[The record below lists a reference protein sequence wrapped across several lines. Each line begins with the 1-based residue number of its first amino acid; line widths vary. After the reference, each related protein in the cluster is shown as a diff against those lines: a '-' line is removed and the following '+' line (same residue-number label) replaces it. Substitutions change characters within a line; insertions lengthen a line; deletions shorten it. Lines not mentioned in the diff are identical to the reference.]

1 MTKANG
7 RRGRITQVDVAQLAG
22 VSRALVSQILNNNTT
37 LVIPQETRTRVQS
50 AMHELGYVPDRA
62 AQSLRTRK
70 TYTIASIIPDIT
82 NPFYPA
88 FQRGIQDVTREHNYE
103 LIMYNTDG
111 DFEQERRCL
120 LSAQGRVDGVIAV
133 LFRVS
138 NTDLLALAES
148 GMAIVRIGGIGPMSP
163 PIDHLD
169 VNDEAAAYT
178 AVSYLISRGYTR
190 IGMLAGQEGTP
201 PHLLRIAGYRRA
213 LAEHHLPLDEILIQD
228 GDFNED
234 GGYRGMQALLK
245 LTPRPSAVFAAND
258 LMAIGALKAIREAG
272 LRVPEDIAIVGYDD
286 IPAANQ
292 VFPRLTTISQF
303 QDALGRRAAEMLF
316 ERLSGDGPPEGRY
329 ESHPFELVVRESA

>member
-7 RRGRITQVDVAQLAG
+7 RRGRITQVDVAQRAG

-88 FQRGIQDVTREHNYE
+88 FQRGIQDVTREHDYE

-111 DFEQERRCL
+111 DLEQERRCL
-120 LSAQGRVDGVIAV
+120 LSAQGRVDGVIVV
-133 LFRVS
+133 LFRMTDV
-138 NTDLLALAES
+138 DLLPLAES
-148 GMAIVRIGGIGPMSP
+148 GMAVVRMGQLGEMLA

-169 VNDEAAAYT
+169 VDNEAAAHA
-178 AVSYLISRGYTR
+178 AVSYLIDRGHAR

-201 PHLLRIAGYRRA
+201 PHLSRIAGYRRA

-234 GGYRGMQALLK
+234 GGYCGMQVLLM
-245 LTPRPSAVFAAND
+245 LTPRPTAVFAAND
-258 LMAIGALKAIREAG
+258 VMAIGALKAIREAG
-272 LRVPEDIAIVGYDD
+272 LRVPEDVAVIGYDN

-292 VFPRLTTISQF
+292 VSPRLTTIAQF
-303 QDALGRRAAEMLF
+303 QHALGRRTAEMLF
-316 ERLSGDGPPEGRY
+316 ERLSSDPPPLGRR
-329 ESHPFELVVRESA
+329 EVRPFELVVRESA